1 MNKPRFTK
9 ILGKNIRNLRE
20 SKKMT
25 QEQVAASGID
35 VKQYQR
41 IERGLVNPTAYTL
54 YLLSRVLECNLDELM
69 PD

>member
-1 MNKPRFTK
+1 MNKARFTK
-9 ILGKNIRNLRE
+9 ILGKNIKIVRE

-41 IERGLVNPTAYTL
+41 IERGLVNPTFYTI
-54 YLLSRVLECNLDELM
+54 YLLIKSLGCSVDEVM